1 MSAGKPIHSMTGFAQ
16 VTGKGPLGTVMLE
29 MRSVNARFLE
39 ISLRLPDELRASE
52 PLIRERIQA
61 SLARGKVDVRAS
73 IQAEHRPSEELQL
86 NPDMLDALMNAETQ
100 IRSRLPEAARLSV
113 AQVLRFP
120 GVIRE
125 ATLEASNPIETF
137 KPVVQQA
144 VHALSQSRAREGER
158 LKTVILERVQT
169 MHGIIR
175 KQAER
180 APELLRQH
188 ESRLIERLKTVAES
202 ALGDSALPYDETMSR
217 IRQEVALHGMK
228 SDVVEELQRLDI
240 HLQELADLMNQGGSV
255 GRKLDFLMQ
264 ELNREANTLGS
275 KSADLTTTASSLELK
290 VLIEQV
296 REQIQNLE

>member
-16 VTGKGPLGTVMLE
+16 VTGQGPLGTVMLE

-240 HLQELADLMNQGGSV
+240 DRKSV
-255 GRKLDFLMQ
+255 
-264 ELNREANTLGS
+264 
-275 KSADLTTTASSLELK
+275 
-290 VLIEQV
+290 V
-296 REQIQNLE
+296 

>member
-16 VTGKGPLGTVMLE
+16 ITGKGPTGVMLLE

-39 ISLRLPDELRASE
+39 ISLRLPDEFRAAE

-61 SLARGKVDVRAS
+61 GLTRGKVDVRAS
-73 IQAEHRPSEELQL
+73 LQTDDRPPEALRLSEPMLQAL
-86 NPDMLDALMNAETQ
+86 ANAQ
-100 IRSRLPEAARLSV
+100 ARIRAGLPEAAPLTV
-113 AQVLRFP
+113 ADVLRFP
-120 GVIRE
+120 GVIE
-125 ATLEASNPIETF
+125 QKGAESHNPIEAF
-137 KPVVQQA
+137 QPLIPQA
-144 VHALSQSRAREGER
+144 VKALCESRAREGER
-158 LKTVILERVQT
+158 LKTVILERVQA
-169 MHGIIR
+169 MHTIIR
-175 KQAER
+175 QQAER
-180 APELLRQH
+180 APALLALH
-188 ESRLIERLKTVAES
+188 ESRLIERLRTVAES
-202 ALGDSALPYDETMSR
+202 ALADSVLPHEETMNR

-240 HLQELADLMNQGGSV
+240 HLQELADLIKQGGPI

-275 KSADLTTTASSLELK
+275 KSADLATTASSLELK